1 MGSRRDRLSFP
12 GINVNISGIF
22 SENFPPLF
30 SAPATNLSDYHNI
43 IRFVLQYSL
52 CSMRWALSH

>member
-52 CSMRWALSH
+52 CSMR